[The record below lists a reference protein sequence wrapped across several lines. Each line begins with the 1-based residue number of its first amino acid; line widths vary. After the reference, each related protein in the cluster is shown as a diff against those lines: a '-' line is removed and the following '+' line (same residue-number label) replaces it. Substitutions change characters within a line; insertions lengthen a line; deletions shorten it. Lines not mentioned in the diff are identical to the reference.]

1 MKIHRCVGGERSDG
15 GDLLSLGFRNMRR
28 ASPPR
33 AAFLFCEQAC
43 CDRRFHDLASTH
55 YSTSSLSAL
64 YCESCFAHHLAAFCD
79 RRQVAQGGP
88 GGCGSGFSRPPRVDC
103 PYSTCAHNI
112 DAPEGRPAEVF
123 PARGGASAEH
133 PEAVHAPRARR
144 HVVSQVCVCL
154 CVCMH
159 V

>member
-1 MKIHRCVGGERSDG
+1 MTERLRTVQGRHKRRLLNVKLINTAHHRSPARYCV
-15 GDLLSLGFRNMRR
+15 
-28 ASPPR
+28 
-33 AAFLFCEQAC
+33 
-43 CDRRFHDLASTH
+43 
-55 YSTSSLSAL
+55 
-64 YCESCFAHHLAAFCD
+64 SCFAFPVCCAHHLAGFCG
-79 RRQVAQGGP
+79 RRQVTQGGP
-88 GGCGSGFSRPPRVDC
+88 GGCGSGVSRPPRVDC

-144 HVVSQVCVCL
+144 QVVSQVCVRL